1 MEKVFCLLL
10 VCAMVLGLNG
20 IMPAVAAESGAEELP
35 RTNFIEQDRSKIDLN
50 NANIKEF
57 REVRGMYPTLGRI
70 IIEHAPYRTLD
81 DVLNIE
87 GLTAKQQELIKKS
100 ADRFTLR
107 QPDESMNRE
116 RINNALYRL

>member
-1 MEKVFCLLL
+1 MKGFLCFLMICVMTFSFILPTQP
-10 VCAMVLGLNG
+10 VLADVA
-20 IMPAVAAESGAEELP
+20 PAELP
-35 RTNFIEQDRSKIDLN
+35 KTNFIEQDRSKIDLN

-70 IIEHAPYRTLD
+70 IIEHAPYRSLD
-81 DVLNIE
+81 DVLSIK
-87 GLTAKQQELIKKS
+87 GLTEKQKDLIRNG